1 MLHLPSPLQKLD
13 PARRV
18 ALLVAGLLLA
28 QFLLMSLHARARTLG
43 QSLPRVALLT
53 VLQPLQKASDAVI
66 TTVVSAWK
74 GYVDLRGVY
83 AANQRLQAENDRLR
97 RLLVEREREALDGQ
111 RLRELLALKQSAP
124 APTVVANVIGGD
136 GTPWFRQILL
146 DKGSLDGVL
155 INAPVVTPQGLVGRV
170 VAVGPNVA
178 VVQTIA
184 DGQAG
189 LGATLAVSR
198 VNGELRGQNQ
208 PLCRLDNV
216 SGLTDVSEG
225 EMVLT
230 SGLDGVYP
238 KGLIIGTVETVERG
252 SGAGLHRIQVRPAA
266 PLERLEEVAILPPTI
281 RVTVSD
287 LLRPSPTTKQP
298 SKSK

>member
-1 MLHLPSPLQKLD
+1 MLSLPSLLQKLD

-28 QFLLMSLHARARTLG
+28 QFFLMSLHARARALG

-53 VLQPLQKASDAVI
+53 VLQPFQKVSDAVV
-66 TTVVSAWK
+66 TTLVSTWN

-83 AANQRLQAENDRLR
+83 ATNQRLQAENDRLR
-97 RLLVEREREALDGQ
+97 LLLVEREREALEGQ

-136 GTPWFRQILL
+136 GSPWFRQILL
-146 DKGSLDGVL
+146 DKGALDGVC

-170 VAVGPNVA
+170 VAVGPKVA
-178 VVQTIA
+178 VVQTIV

-216 SGLTDVSEG
+216 AGLTEVSEG

-238 KGLIIGTVETVERG
+238 KGLIIGTVETIERG

-266 PLERLEEVAILPPTI
+266 PLERLEEVAIFPPTI
-281 RVTVSD
+281 RVTVSE
-287 LLRPSPTTKQP
+287 LLHHAPATKP
-298 SKSK
+298 ANKGK